1 MVETAKMQR
10 TLSRD
15 LPRHV
20 GEHVRAEGWI
30 HAIRKFGAVNFLIL
44 RDRTGMAQ
52 AILEP
57 DQVEMLAG
65 LQVESV
71 VAVEGTVQEEER
83 AANGV
88 EIRNARVQVISQVT
102 EVLPFEINKRV
113 LKPALDV

>member
-1 MVETAKMQR
+1 MAQTVT
-10 TLSRD
+10 RD
-15 LPRHV
+15 RVLNAELGSHV
-20 GEHVRAEGWI
+20 GQQVRVEGWI

-44 RDRTGMAQ
+44 RDRTGVAQ

-88 EIRNARVQVISQVT
+88 EIRNARVQVISPVT
-102 EVLPFEINKRV
+102 EVLP
-113 LKPALDV
+113 